1 MDKQE
6 ILVEYEHESSKTKDL
21 SFKTLATVYLFLF
34 LSLMIFLPMIYIKN
48 QIYYISRDFGKQ
60 ISEYEVLIEENRR
73 LKLGIETVRFKY
85 QVLDVLGID

>member
-1 MDKQE
+1 
-6 ILVEYEHESSKTKDL
+6 
-21 SFKTLATVYLFLF
+21 
-34 LSLMIFLPMIYIKN
+34 MIFLPMIYIKN